1 MWNMTSE
8 TPAADRDP
16 IALLHRV
23 WDARAAGDF
32 AVLEAALAPEAKW
45 RGIDDGPWNCE
56 NRADIMR
63 VMRQNLAHG
72 LDGRIEETIP
82 HGERIVVAFRPSG
95 AWHSDRPLDDAIA
108 YVVVTVH
115 DGAITEMKG
124 CATRANAEEYAT
136 TGRTSAPHVNHVRPP
151 DIVTS
156 PPPQRISRLIP
167 FVHVTDV
174 ERSIAWY
181 GHLGFVVT
189 GIFTPAD
196 RLNWAN
202 LVSGDAELMLQRV
215 FGRMSDPGA
224 IVLWLYSN
232 DLAVL
237 RDQLVAAGVSAG
249 EIVDGTPGPR
259 QQMELTDPDGYSV
272 MVAQIEDE

>member
-1 MWNMTSE
+1 MTSD
-8 TPAADRDP
+8 TPAACRDP

-23 WDARAAGDF
+23 WDARAVGDLS
-32 AVLEAALAPEAKW
+32 VLEEALAPDAKW
-45 RGIDDGPWNCE
+45 RGIDDGPWSCE

-63 VMRQNLAHG
+63 VLRQNLAHG
-72 LDGRIEETIP
+72 LDGRIDETIP
-82 HGERIVVAFRPSG
+82 YGERIMVAFRPSEV
-95 AWHSDRPLDDAIA
+95 WHSDRPLDDGIA
-108 YVVVTVH
+108 YVVITVH

-124 CATRANAEEYAT
+124 CATRASAEDYAT
-136 TGRTSAPHVNHVRPP
+136 TGRTSAPHVNRVRPP
-151 DIVTS
+151 DSVTS
-156 PPPQRISRLIP
+156 PPPLRFSRLIP

-181 GHLGFVVT
+181 RHLGFVVT
-189 GIFTPAD
+189 EIFTPGG

-202 LVSGDAELMLQRV
+202 LVSGDAELMLQRA
-215 FGRMSDPGA
+215 FGRVTDPGA
-224 IVLWLYSN
+224 IVLWLYSH
-232 DLAVL
+232 DLAAL

-259 QQMELTDPDGYSV
+259 QQMELTDPDGYTV

>member
-1 MWNMTSE
+1 MWGMTSD
-8 TPAADRDP
+8 TPAAGRDP

-23 WDARAAGDF
+23 WDARAAGDLS
-32 AVLEAALAPEAKW
+32 VLEAALAPDATW
-45 RGIDDGPWNCE
+45 RGVDDGPWNCE

-63 VMRQNLAHG
+63 VLRQNLAHG
-72 LDGRIEETIP
+72 LDGRIDETIP
-82 HGERIVVAFRPSG
+82 YGERIVVAFRPSE
-95 AWHSDRPLDDAIA
+95 AWHTDRPLDDGIA

-124 CATRANAEEYAT
+124 CATRESAEDYAT
-136 TGRTSAPHVNHVRPP
+136 TGRTSAQHVNRVRPP
-151 DIVTS
+151 DVATS
-156 PPPQRISRLIP
+156 PPPQRVSRLTP

-174 ERSIAWY
+174 ERSIDWY

-189 GIFTPAD
+189 EIFTPGG

-202 LVSGDAELMLQRV
+202 LVSGEVELMLQRAS
-215 FGRMSDPGA
+215 GRLPDRGA
-224 IVLWLYSN
+224 IVLWLYSH
-232 DLAVL
+232 DLAAL

-259 QQMELTDPDGYSV
+259 QELELTDPDGYTV
-272 MVAQIEDE
+272 MVTQIEDE